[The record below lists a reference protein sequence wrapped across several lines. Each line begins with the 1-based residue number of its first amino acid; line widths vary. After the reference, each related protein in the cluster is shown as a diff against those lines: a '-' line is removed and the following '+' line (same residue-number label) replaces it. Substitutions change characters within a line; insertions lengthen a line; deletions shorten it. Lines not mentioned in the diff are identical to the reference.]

1 MIQITAPGWLA
12 AAREP
17 AGLIPSNDE
26 VVQPVAGAV
35 RRAPLLVGAGTRRCR
50 AFVSCNFVSCNFVS
64 CNFVACGVVGSLP
77 SQPENLTE
85 GAQGAQVD

>member
-1 MIQITAPGWLA
+1 VIQIAAPGWLT

-26 VVQPVAGAV
+26 IMQPVGGAV
-35 RRAPLLVGAGTRRCR
+35 RRARLLVGAGTGRCR
-50 AFVSCNFVSCNFVS
+50 AFMSCDFT
-64 CNFVACGVVGSLP
+64 ACGVVGSLP

-85 GAQGAQVD
+85 GAQGVQVE